1 MAHYVGCR
9 QKMEP
14 RSRVDL
20 PTSNDPKQKNV
31 SQVAQLLGFQL
42 ILDVVRLTIKMR
54 HHLRYIKRQIY
65 YTYLSWGPGV
75 APQTKPPYTNCSEPG
90 IVYGEF
96 APRLID
102 QCH

>member
-1 MAHYVGCR
+1 MALYVSCR

-54 HHLRYIKRQIY
+54 HHLGYIKRQIY
-65 YTYLSWGPGV
+65 NTYLSWGPGV
-75 APQTKPPYTNCSEPG
+75 ASQTTPPYTNCSQPG